1 MAGMDEAL
9 ARLTNNPS
17 FLDWLRGNA
26 EKRGVPSWKD
36 TTAGRSGGF
45 PGRELGMPLAPGNSP
60 SAGRLGGTYT
70 PSGNMPVAPPSMSP
84 SAESQALGDS
94 ISRLNQ
100 SLGQGNHRM
109 GAGGSGVGGPPASLS
124 GVLGNAARGLP
135 WNSAMLG
142 PIADIATRKDQYPSI
157 EAIARS
163 HQNER
168 DKSLI
173 AAAVQA
179 LRGHP
184 GASRS
189 PQSSNG
195 GGTMMPIPIPPAS
208 AASIQAQPIPN
219 ATGNMPA
226 QLVKDQSRMPAQ
238 PPWLGM
244 AQTPNNVPPTP
255 GAVPLPM
262 ARPPQ
267 AVQQVPMPTPR
278 PRIPLPTPRPQ
289 MPIARPVHPAEQAA
303 QNKSIL
309 DTLLSS
315 FDPNAAW
322 RQQYR

>member
-1 MAGMDEAL
+1 MAGMDDIL
-9 ARLTNNPS
+9 SRLTNNPS
-17 FLDWLRGNA
+17 FLDWLRGDA

-45 PGRELGMPLAPGNSP
+45 PGREPGMPLAQGNSH

-70 PSGNMPVAPPSMSP
+70 PSGNMPVPPSGSVP
-84 SAESQALGDS
+84 AVS
-94 ISRLNQ
+94 
-100 SLGQGNHRM
+100 
-109 GAGGSGVGGPPASLS
+109 GSGVGGPPASFS
-124 GVLGNAARGLP
+124 GALGGVAKTPWTGLGGLAAPVYGM
-135 WNSAMLG
+135 AK
-142 PIADIATRKDQYPSI
+142 TRDQYPSI
-157 EAIARS
+157 ESIARS

-189 PQSSNG
+189 PQSFNG
-195 GGTMMPIPIPPAS
+195 GGAMMPIPIPPAS
-208 AASIQAQPIPN
+208 AAPIQAQPIPN
-219 ATGNMPA
+219 VTGNMPA
-226 QLVKDQSRMPAQ
+226 QLVKDQSRVPAQ
-238 PPWLGM
+238 PPWSGM

-255 GAVPLPM
+255 GGVPLPPP
-262 ARPPQ
+262 RPPQ
-267 AVQQVPMPTPR
+267 AVQQVPLPTPR